1 MTPDLYEPKQC
12 RFFFFFGPHQYV
24 KHQLL
29 TVLSCSVVPLQWVWH
44 LSSPTTQ
51 LSTDSEHYCATQ
63 FLIFSSLT
71 SSDKLYLS
79 LSHSVLP
86 LLISQFS
93 PGAPEVYKCSSASL
107 QYELISNLAARRSE
121 GKIDT
126 KTHSL
131 QKQVEECRT
140 KYSYHKNIYKD
151 HVTGSKHRVALFCW
165 NKKLLIITFPN
176 LRTTL

>member
-1 MTPDLYEPKQC
+1 MKQRLC
-12 RFFFFFGPHQYV
+12 FFPLICAFYNFHKTTTRCLSLAVPAV
-24 KHQLL
+24 KRKLEKA
-29 TVLSCSVVPLQWVWH
+29 
-44 LSSPTTQ
+44 
-51 LSTDSEHYCATQ
+51 TDSEHYCATQ

-151 HVTGSKHRVALFCW
+151 HVTGSKHRVALFC
-165 NKKLLIITFPN
+165 
-176 LRTTL
+176 